1 MAQAVEVDEGWGF
14 AATVWIAEAWVNA
27 GTMVSKSIAVI
38 PATRPDLRF
47 RVQILAPSIP
57 EKTRTAAL
65 RSYIE
70 RSKLSMMFIKCTI
83 AVVGNAGKTVHD
95 TAGKRQRLA
104 ESSSVFARLI
114 VYPFFLL
121 PLLAYEIHQ
130 LVTCSKH
137 RIVSALLVVTL
148 GFVLLVIFLLIIHR

>member
-27 GTMVSKSIAVI
+27 GTMVSKSITVI
-38 PATRPDLRF
+38 PATRPDRRL
-47 RVQILAPSIP
+47 RVQILAPSIL

-83 AVVGNAGKTVHD
+83 AVVGNARKTVHD
-95 TAGKRQRLA
+95 TVQCGTSRRILEKA
-104 ESSSVFARLI
+104 EIGS
-114 VYPFFLL
+114 
-121 PLLAYEIHQ
+121 HG
-130 LVTCSKH
+130 
-137 RIVSALLVVTL
+137 SAMQD
-148 GFVLLVIFLLIIHR
+148 